1 MLVDIETFLL
11 DSLVNTETTDLLDTP
26 EEDDTCCSCPK
37 VDAEDTEKLCS
48 EETETATVEGT
59 AIEGEETCHQGT
71 EDTTYTMY
79 RASTYR
85 VINMKLGIDEL
96 DREYQDDTC
105 QKTNDG

>member
-37 VDAEDTEKLCS
+37 VDNENTEDLCS
-48 EETETATVEGT
+48 EETEATTIESA
-59 AIEGEETCHQGT
+59 AIESEETCHQGT

-85 VINMKLGIDEL
+85 VINMKLGINEL

-105 QKTNDG
+105 QETNDG